1 MKKSGFYLAATL
13 LAAGHAHAQSAVT
26 LYGIV
31 DQSIRFTNNANAQN
45 GSNVVLTNG
54 AVTNSRFGFKGEE
67 DLGAGMKAIFRLENG
82 FDPQTGQ
89 ANQNGRLFGRY
100 SYVGLDSAYGT
111 VKLGRQNTEGFNL
124 FGEFDPL
131 TVGNYTANSWAYFIT
146 GGRIDNA
153 VSYDGKFGGLNLGA
167 TYGFGEQAGSASRN
181 AYAGGRAVYAQG
193 NASIGAVYQVQRDAA
208 NNMAKMW
215 GLAGSYGIGAARL
228 FLGYV
233 GGSDATGGVDQ
244 ALNDSSVN
252 VSYGA
257 FAANPHKDRTLYT
270 GITYQASPVLALTGA
285 LYYSAMKNVNGIA
298 DNDGRR
304 YTGVLL
310 AEYSLSK
317 RTQLYATLDY
327 NKVRDGAATELPG
340 SNSQTGAALGIRHS
354 F

>member
-1 MKKSGFYLAATL
+1 MLKKSGFYLAATL

-100 SYVGLDSAYGT
+100 SYVGLASAYGT
-111 VKLGRQNTEGFNL
+111 VKLGRQDTEGFNL

-153 VSYDGKFGGLNLGA
+153 ISYDGKFGGLNVGA

-181 AYAGGRAVYAQG
+181 AYAGAGPCMPRAMPVSARFIRYNAMPPTTWRKCGGWRAATALAQPG
-193 NASIGAVYQVQRDAA
+193 CSSVMSAAAMPPAASIR
-208 NNMAKMW
+208 
-215 GLAGSYGIGAARL
+215 
-228 FLGYV
+228 
-233 GGSDATGGVDQ
+233 
-244 ALNDSSVN
+244 
-252 VSYGA
+252 
-257 FAANPHKDRTLYT
+257 P
-270 GITYQASPVLALTGA
+270 
-285 LYYSAMKNVNGIA
+285 
-298 DNDGRR
+298 
-304 YTGVLL
+304 
-310 AEYSLSK
+310 
-317 RTQLYATLDY
+317 
-327 NKVRDGAATELPG
+327 
-340 SNSQTGAALGIRHS
+340 
-354 F
+354 